1 MSGITPKPEGEL
13 EIINYDEFPNNIL
26 SKVGGKW
33 EGFNMHLTKEI
44 ENQKLYFGIAKG
56 WMVYAL
62 QTNTDIQFKWIYK
75 STDIITEIH
84 QWEKI

>member
-1 MSGITPKPEGEL
+1 MQ
-13 EIINYDEFPNNIL
+13 
-26 SKVGGKW
+26 
-33 EGFNMHLTKEI
+33 
-44 ENQKLYFGIAKG
+44 NQKLYFGIAKG

>member
-33 EGFNMHLTKEI
+33 EGFNMNLTKES
-44 ENQKLYFGIAKG
+44 ENQKLYFGVSGG
-56 WMVYAL
+56 WIVYAL